1 MEQIDYDNKLCKLF
15 VAYEEK
21 SEIVGMMEF
30 VSDLKNEAAPAHVAS
45 DRTVTLLRILQSAR

>member
-21 SEIVGMMEF
+21 SEIVGMIGVRER
-30 VSDLKNEAAPAHVAS
+30 P
-45 DRTVTLLRILQSAR
+45 